1 MSNALQGLGSE
12 AGYLDLARK
21 RNEEGKAKMMEQIR
35 LEEEETERKRQWK
48 KQQQESGE
56 GNAGDYGPGD
66 LSGYV
71 GFKDDGFVRSA
82 GNDGTGGWG
91 DLDSGENAE
100 GEGGDGGDGGEGG
113 EGDEDEPKLFL
124 FGDDDGAGSNGGLIL

>member
-1 MSNALQGLGSE
+1 MSDALQGLGSE

-35 LEEEETERKRQWK
+35 LEEEETERKRQRWK
-48 KQQQESGE
+48 QEQESGE

-71 GFKDDGFVRSA
+71 GFKDDGFEQSA

-91 DLDSGENAE
+91 DLNSGENAE
-100 GEGGDGGDGGEGG
+100 DEGGDGEGDGG
-113 EGDEDEPKLFL
+113 EDEPKLFL
-124 FGDDDGAGSNGGLIL
+124 FGDDDGASSNGGLIL